1 MTTATLERNQE
12 KVLRAQQQKK
22 GRSKQVNL
30 FSFDDYKTE
39 RRDAAK
45 AKMAERRSA
54 DETNKAI
61 DALINRWL
69 DDAWAAGLN
78 GIVIDHESVNGA
90 YQAIWEVDKWLENTG
105 RGRIYKQAGDCGTS
119 YRLVLFPN
127 KAKKNDSHAP
137 QKHELPMSVQ
147 RRLNYNSRGLANTQ
161 NT

>member
-22 GRSKQVNL
+22 GRSKQVNM
-30 FSFDDYKTE
+30 FSFEDYNTE

-45 AKMAERRSA
+45 AKMIERRA
-54 DETNKAI
+54 AEDTNKAI

-78 GIVIDHESVNGA
+78 GIVIDPDSVNGA

-105 RGRIYKQAGDCGTS
+105 RGRIYEQVGVCVTS

-127 KAKKNDSHAP
+127 KAKKNDSHSP
-137 QKHELPMSVQ
+137 QKYELPMSVQ
-147 RRLNYNSRGLANTQ
+147 RRLNYNSNRLANTQ

>member
-12 KVLRAQQQKK
+12 KILRSQQQKK
-22 GRSKQVNL
+22 GRSKQVNM

-39 RRDAAK
+39 IRDAAK
-45 AKMAERRSA
+45 SKRDARRDA

-78 GIVIDHESVNGA
+78 GISIDPESVNGA
-90 YQAIWEVDKWLENTG
+90 YQAIWEVKKWLENTG
-105 RGRIYKQAGDCGTS
+105 RGRIYAQNGACGTS

-127 KAKKNDSHAP
+127 KA
-137 QKHELPMSVQ
+137 
-147 RRLNYNSRGLANTQ
+147 
-161 NT
+161 